1 LGIEDEKIRPSTPR
15 NIAMSRLLSSRARFS
30 SVSSRC
36 FRWPTVSA
44 PIVLS
49 IWPARG
55 I

>member
-1 LGIEDEKIRPSTPR
+1 MDDEKMRPSTPE
-15 NIAMSRLLSSRARFS
+15 NIAMSRLFSSRARRN
-30 SVSSRC
+30 SVSRRC

-49 IWPARG
+49 TWPAYG